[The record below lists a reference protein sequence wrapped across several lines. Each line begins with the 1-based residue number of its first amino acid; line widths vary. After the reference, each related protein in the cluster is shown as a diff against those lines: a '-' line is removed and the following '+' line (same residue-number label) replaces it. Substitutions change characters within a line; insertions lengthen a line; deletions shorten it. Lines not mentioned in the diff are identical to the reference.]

1 MKNYV
6 EYKGMKLKITASRAI
21 EIEDKLGGGI
31 AEKMR
36 GSTDEI
42 RTLSTILASA
52 IADGSYEERKNTAL
66 AIYDEMI
73 DEGKNI
79 SDYQFLVSDVL
90 VAAGFIRGEVV
101 ALQKKIVEK
110 QMAALAKSAEKTEAL
125 QN

>member
-6 EYKGMKLKITASRAI
+6 EYKGLKLKITAARAI
-21 EIEDKLGGGI
+21 EVEDKLGGGI
-31 AEKMR
+31 AEKLQN
-36 GSTDEI
+36 STDEI
-42 RTLSTILASA
+42 RTMSTILASA
-52 IADGSYEERKNTAL
+52 IPDGSYEERKEKAL
-66 AIYDEMI
+66 AIYDEMT

-79 SDYQFLVSDVL
+79 SDYQFLVSDIL

-110 QMAALAKSAEKTEAL
+110 QAAALAKSAEHS